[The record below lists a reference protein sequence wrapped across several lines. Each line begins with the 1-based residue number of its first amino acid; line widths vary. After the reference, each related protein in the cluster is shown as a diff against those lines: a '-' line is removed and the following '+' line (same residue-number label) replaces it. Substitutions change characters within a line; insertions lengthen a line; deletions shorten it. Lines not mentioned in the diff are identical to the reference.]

1 MAVSSSGPRYIDCIT
16 RPGSLARADIRRKEQ
31 RMSVR
36 AEAAARIGDHDPASP
51 MRHVLFASMI
61 GTIIEWYDFLIYGTA
76 AALVFNKLFFPSF
89 DPATGTLAALGT
101 YAVGFVARPLGGTLF
116 GHFGDRLGRK
126 TILILTLLITGG
138 GTVLIGC
145 LPTYGQIGTLAPLLL
160 ILLRFIQGIGLGGEW
175 GGAVLM
181 VVEHAPAHRRGL
193 YGSLVQ
199 VGFPIGVAASTAVF
213 IPLTALPA
221 DDFLSWG
228 WRIPFLLSL
237 LLVAV
242 GLFIRLRLTET
253 PAFQRVQSTAS
264 VSRRPALEVLSRTP
278 RVFFIAVGMKISEVA
293 WVYVL
298 TVFSIIYATRQL
310 GLPRQL
316 ILNGIILGALCE
328 LVTLPLAGWLS
339 DRLGRKPVYL
349 AGVVLSI
356 AAAFPV
362 FWLLD
367 TRDPVVVV
375 IGLALVMN
383 ATHAIGFGIGA
394 AWMPELFATRVRY
407 TGASL
412 GCQVS
417 AAISGGFA
425 PIIATALLAWA
436 GATWP
441 VSLFMIGLGLLA
453 AWAVIAARETHAQG
467 LDQA

>member
-1 MAVSSSGPRYIDCIT
+1 
-16 RPGSLARADIRRKEQ
+16 
-31 RMSVR
+31 MSVR